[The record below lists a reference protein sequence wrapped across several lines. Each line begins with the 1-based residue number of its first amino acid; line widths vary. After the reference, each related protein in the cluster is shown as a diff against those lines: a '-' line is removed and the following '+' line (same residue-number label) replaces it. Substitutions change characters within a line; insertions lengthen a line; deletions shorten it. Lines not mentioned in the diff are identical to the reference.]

1 MRKLAVLFVLQ
12 LVGCSNEYP
21 DKVEDLAAS
30 GAPGTER
37 GGGSGDAS
45 VAAKGGSN
53 PSGSGGVNSPSSAT
67 SGMSSPGVGGNSV
80 GIAGASG
87 SAVAGATSS
96 AAAAGAGAIPGT
108 GWMLDDKTRWVGSWA
123 AAQQL
128 TEPSNQPPS
137 PGLSNNTLRQIFQV
151 SIGGSRLRLRFSN
164 EFGSSPVTL
173 NAVHCAKSAG
183 GASID
188 AATGTAVTFKGL
200 PSITIPAQQA
210 VFSDGFDLALSPL
223 SRLAVSIYFG
233 QTSKDITGHPGSR
246 TTSYLQGGNV
256 ASAVGLSTASKTEH
270 WYILSGLDV
279 AADEVTK
286 AVAILGDSL
295 TDGRGSTTNE
305 HNRWPDALAKRLQ
318 ANPATVKVGV
328 LNQGIGGNAVLSGGL
343 GPTALKRFDAD
354 VVGQR
359 GVRWGIV
366 FEGVNDIGYS
376 SSATIASGL
385 ITAYTQLIA
394 KGHAQGLLVYGAT
407 ITPFGQHS
415 YYTTAREEARQAV
428 NQWIRAAGNFDAVLD
443 FDAAV
448 RDATTAIN
456 LAAAYSSD
464 GLHMTPSGYQKL
476 ADSIDLTLFTR

>member
-12 LVGCSNEYP
+12 LVGCSSNEYP
-21 DKVEDLAAS
+21 DKVEDSAAS
-30 GAPGTER
+30 GAPGTES
-37 GGGSGDAS
+37 GGVGGDAS
-45 VAAKGGSN
+45 LAAKGGSI
-53 PSGSGGVNSPSSAT
+53 PSGAGGISSPPSAT
-67 SGMSSPGVGGNSV
+67 SATSSLGIGGS
-80 GIAGASG
+80 AGASG
-87 SAVAGATSS
+87 FGVAGTTSS
-96 AAAAGAGAIPGT
+96 PAAAGAGAIPGSS
-108 GWMLDDKTRWVGSWA
+108 WMLDDKTRWVGSWA
-123 AAQQL
+123 TAQQL
-128 TEPSNQPPS
+128 TEPANQPPS
-137 PGLSNNTLRQIFQV
+137 PGLNNNTLRQIFQV

-173 NAVHCAKSAG
+173 NAVHCAKSTG
-183 GASID
+183 GANID
-188 AATGTAVTFKGL
+188 AATGRAVTFKGL
-200 PSITIPAQQA
+200 PSVTIAAQQA
-210 VFSDGFDLALSPL
+210 VFSDGFDFTLEPL

-256 ASAVGLSTASKTEH
+256 ASTVSLSTAASKTEH

-279 AADEVTK
+279 AADESAK

-305 HNRWPDALAKRLQ
+305 QNRWPDALAKRLQ
-318 ANPATVKVGV
+318 ANPATVFVGV
-328 LNQGIGGNAVLSGGL
+328 LNQGIGGNAVVSGGL

-354 VVGQR
+354 VLGQR

-376 SSATIASGL
+376 SSSTIASGL

-394 KGHAQGLLVYGAT
+394 KAHAQGVLVYGAT

-415 YYTTAREEARQAV
+415 YYTAAHEEARQAV

-448 RDATTAIN
+448 RDATNAIN

-464 GLHMTPSGYQKL
+464 GLHMNPSGYQKL
-476 ADSIDLTLFTR
+476 ADTIDLTLFTR